1 MATNQKVGSSN
12 LSGRTT
18 PSLMS
23 FHASELNGSDY
34 PIKAI
39 ILDYGD
45 VISLPADPAVMSSM
59 AALFGLP
66 LDRFR
71 QFYGFFRHDYDRGAL
86 DAAAYWNRIAE
97 AAGVQLN
104 EDHIAHLRKADVK
117 MWSRLNEPILKWVEE
132 LREAGFKTAVL
143 SNMHYDM
150 VQRVLS
156 DDAWTK
162 RFDVLALSS
171 PLGMAK
177 PQPEIFQYCLKK
189 LNVRPHQSMFID
201 DRRDNV
207 EAALKVGIAGICA
220 PSTEA
225 LVNLLDAIG
234 FQPLPEL

>member
-71 QFYGFFRHDYDRGAL
+71 QFYGFFRHDYDRGARG
-86 DAAAYWNRIAE
+86 AAEYWNRIGE
-97 AAGVQLN
+97 EAGVEQY
-104 EDHIAHLRKADVK
+104 EDNSA
-117 MWSRLNEPILKWVEE
+117 E
-132 LREAGFKTAVL
+132 L
-143 SNMHYDM
+143 
-150 VQRVLS
+150 Q
-156 DDAWTK
+156 
-162 RFDVLALSS
+162 
-171 PLGMAK
+171 
-177 PQPEIFQYCLKK
+177 
-189 LNVRPHQSMFID
+189 
-201 DRRDNV
+201 
-207 EAALKVGIAGICA
+207 
-220 PSTEA
+220 
-225 LVNLLDAIG
+225 
-234 FQPLPEL
+234 

>member
-71 QFYGFFRHDYDRGAL
+71 QFYSFFRHDYDRGAL
-86 DAAAYWNRIAE
+86 SPEAYWNKIAE
-97 AAGVQLN
+97 SAGVQI
-104 EDHIAHLRKADVK
+104 DSDRIAHLRKADVQ
-117 MWSRLNEPILKWVEE
+117 MWSRLNEPILDWVDQ
-132 LREAGFKTAVL
+132 LRKAGYKTAVL
-143 SNMHYDM
+143 S
-150 VQRVLS
+150 
-156 DDAWTK
+156 
-162 RFDVLALSS
+162 
-171 PLGMAK
+171 
-177 PQPEIFQYCLKK
+177 
-189 LNVRPHQSMFID
+189 
-201 DRRDNV
+201 
-207 EAALKVGIAGICA
+207 
-220 PSTEA
+220 
-225 LVNLLDAIG
+225 
-234 FQPLPEL
+234 

>member
-71 QFYGFFRHDYDRGAL
+71 QLYGFLRHDYDSGAL
-86 DAAAYWNRIAE
+86 HATAYWNKIAD
-97 AAGVQLN
+97 AAGVQL
-104 EDHIAHLRKADVK
+104 DDDKLAHLRKADVT
-117 MWSRLNEPILKWVEE
+117 MWSRLNEPVLRWVDE
-132 LREAGFKTAVL
+132 LREAGYKTAVL
-143 SNMHYDM
+143 SNMHHDM

-156 DDAWTK
+156 NRAWAK
-162 RFDVLALSS
+162 RFDVLVLSS

-177 PQPEIFQYCLKK
+177 PQPEIFKYCLKE
-189 LNVRPHQSMFID
+189 LNLKPHEAVFID
-201 DRRDNV
+201 DREENV
-207 EAALKVGIAGICA
+207 EAAIRVGIASICA
-220 PSTEA
+220 PSTHA
-225 LVNLLDAIG
+225 LVDLLDAIG
-234 FQPLPEL
+234 FQPLPER